1 MFDIIT
7 KNLQILIPSSTKKT
21 LLMLFLFFCLQAL
34 LVDCRERDYFG
45 QQQVGLAED
54 SERCNGSRVPF

>member
-21 LLMLFLFFCLQAL
+21 LLMFFPFLL
-34 LVDCRERDYFG
+34 LAGIAC
-45 QQQVGLAED
+45 GL
-54 SERCNGSRVPF
+54 SGT